1 MNNIVDG
8 RKVSLCS
15 MLFILSSKATVL
27 KQIMGTHVH
36 TKNRMNR
43 NRNSYVGKSSS
54 IIARQER

>member
-15 MLFILSSKATVL
+15 MLFILSSRATVL

-36 TKNRMNR
+36 TKNIEWIGIGIPM
-43 NRNSYVGKSSS
+43 
-54 IIARQER
+54 

>member
-43 NRNSYVGKSSS
+43 NRNSYVGK
-54 IIARQER
+54 